1 MAIIQSIDTR
11 KRLDARAMVTV
22 PQDPADARVNSA
34 SPAYARM
41 RERWDEGIDDFL
53 DGDDWVQSNHGRH
66 LPQYPAERPLDYIRR
81 VTSTVLL
88 PGFKDAVERI
98 AVRPFAKPVR
108 VVRPTTDD
116 GDTVELPEPL
126 DRIERNVDGKGS
138 DLTSLAKRLFF
149 DGVARG
155 PCFLWVDAP
164 GRPEGTT
171 PQQVEELR
179 LWPRIKRI
187 NPRHVI
193 GWTEDENAAGD
204 PVVTSVR
211 FLEERT
217 EAVGRYGTEEVPY
230 VRELWAPGAD
240 ENGVT
245 VPGGWASHRWDKGL
259 GEFVEVESGSHEFD
273 RLPLLW
279 AQFGEPNGLVECRP
293 PLYQVFRMNLA
304 HLRSQSRQT
313 QYVESVRI
321 ATRFLAGA
329 TDEEIKAG
337 LEIGPNQ
344 MKGSVNSE
352 AKLTFCEHTGAA
364 AQTGWDDLDRWQ
376 LAMAV
381 AGTEPL
387 RTKTGNPT
395 ATGKAIETAKSS
407 CDVESWVRLLEHLLE
422 EAYRMCAR
430 WLGLE
435 LPEGWQ
441 IDIWTEFSLGL
452 RADTDLP
459 LLLAMAE
466 KGYLS
471 GTTLIQETQR
481 RDVISDRID
490 AGEEMDRVEEE
501 AKARAAA
508 FGEGVDFGDD
518 GEPEGEGQDPAGA
531 AA

>member
-1 MAIIQSIDTR
+1 MTQQSR
-11 KRLDARAMVTV
+11 KRLDERSSVSL
-22 PQDPADARVNSA
+22 PQEAGKAEVNSA

-53 DGDDWVQSNHGRH
+53 DGDDAIQNRYAQH
-66 LPQYPAERPLDYIRR
+66 LPKYPAERPLDYERR

-108 VVRPTTDD
+108 VVRPTDEN
-116 GDTVELPEPL
+116 GDSIELPEPL
-126 DRIERNVDGKGS
+126 GRIEKNVDGRGS

-164 GRPEGTT
+164 ARPDGTT
-171 PQQVEELR
+171 PAMVESLR

-187 NPRHVI
+187 HPRHVI
-193 GWTEDENAAGD
+193 GWTEDENEAGD
-204 PVVTSVR
+204 PIVTSVR
-211 FLEERT
+211 FLEQRA
-217 EAVGRYGTEEVPY
+217 EAVGRYGVEEVPY
-230 VRELWAPGAD
+230 VRELWAPGVDPETGQMSA
-240 ENGVT
+240 
-245 VPGGWASHRWDKGL
+245 GGWALHRWNSAL
-259 GEFVEVESGSHEFD
+259 NRFEEVESGYHEFD

-279 AQFGEPNGLVECRP
+279 AQFGEPEGLIECRP

-321 ATRFLAGA
+321 ATRFLSGA
-329 TDEEIKAG
+329 TESDIKAG

-344 MKGSVNSE
+344 MKGSTNPE
-352 AKLTFCEHTGAA
+352 AKLTFCEHTGTA

-422 EAYRMCAR
+422 EAYRMCAQ
-430 WLGLE
+430 WLNLPM
-435 LPEGWQ
+435 PEGWQ
-441 IDIWTEFSLGL
+441 IDIWSEFALGL
-452 RADTDLP
+452 KADTDLP

-471 GTTLIQETQR
+471 GPTLLQEVQR

-490 AGEEMDRVEEE
+490 AGQEMDRVEEE
-501 AKARAAA
+501 HMAAAAA
-508 FGEGVDFGDD
+508 FGLDPRED
-518 GEPEGEGQDPAGA
+518 PETEITDPAPQA
-531 AA
+531 MTP